1 VSLPKRNDRL
11 LLEHRP
17 LRLALRHPWTIAR
30 GTSLDKTNVLVR
42 LRGPD
47 GIVGLGEAAPSAR
60 YGEDA
65 ATVAAAL
72 DRIVSRLPTDPSAGG
87 IASLDALQAMG
98 PADPAAR
105 AALDIAVHDREG
117 WRAGVSVGRLLGA
130 PARPLPPTSMSIGH
144 DTIAMMQEKARA
156 AASFPFL
163 KIKLGVGDDRR
174 IVEAIR
180 AVATQP
186 LLVDANEAWRD
197 ADEAIAMIRWLEGMG
212 VLLVEQPCPA
222 ADHDLARAVR
232 RRATLP
238 IFADEA
244 VRTAADVPG
253 LREAYDGINVKVQ
266 KAGGLRPALRTIEAA
281 RAAGLQV
288 MIGCMVETSL
298 GITAAA
304 HLAPLC
310 DRADLDGALLLADDP
325 FRGAVIED
333 GRIAL
338 PPGPGLGV
346 TGFY

>member
-1 VSLPKRNDRL
+1 MRLPTGGDRL
-11 LLEHRP
+11 SLEHRP
-17 LRLALRHPWTIAR
+17 VRLELRHPWTIAR
-30 GTSLDKTNVLVR
+30 GTSLEKINVLVR
-42 LRGPD
+42 LHGPD
-47 GIVGLGEAAPSAR
+47 GIAGLGEAAPNAR

-72 DRIVSRLPTDPSAGG
+72 DRIASRLPIHPPAGWN
-87 IASLDALQAMG
+87 ACLDALEAMG

-117 WRAGVSVGRLLGA
+117 RRAGVPVGRLLGA
-130 PARPLPPTSMSIGH
+130 GAGSPPPTSMSIGH
-144 DTIAMMQEKARA
+144 DTIAVMQEKARA

-180 AVATQP
+180 EVASQP

-212 VLLVEQPCPA
+212 VLLVEQPSPA
-222 ADHDLARAVR
+222 ADGDLARAIR
-232 RRATLP
+232 RRSALP

-244 VRTAADVPG
+244 VCTAADVPG

-281 RAAGLQV
+281 REAGLQV
-288 MIGCMVETSL
+288 LIGCMVETSL

-333 GRIAL
+333 GRITLPAL
-338 PPGPGLGV
+338 PGLGV
-346 TGFY
+346 TGSF